1 LFAASR
7 SPLVKLAED
16 EGRYVQF
23 LEGIIVQG
31 FLQVMEPSVIVHTR
45 KRDVALG
52 GRAAESAA
60 KHYQELIGKE
70 ILFEIEG
77 TLSDDSYVPILGFV
91 SPLMGLAPVE
101 LVESRL

>member
-1 LFAASR
+1 MFAASR
-7 SPLVKLAED
+7 SSLLKLTED

-23 LEGIIVQG
+23 LEGVIVQG

-60 KHYQELIGKE
+60 KHYQDFTGKE
-70 ILFEIEG
+70 TSFEVEG
-77 TLSDDSYVPILGFV
+77 TLSDDMYVLILDLC
-91 SPLMGLAPVE
+91 P
-101 LVESRL
+101 R